1 MAMSN
6 DGPARRLGAAEIR
19 ATRRAVQRQ
28 LTRWAKAD
36 LDPDRQ
42 RQVADL
48 RQALR
53 VLRQFRDG
61 CELHPIGDEDQRLGS
76 G

>member
-1 MAMSN
+1 MSN
-6 DGPARRLGAAEIR
+6 GRSAPRLGAAEIR
-19 ATRRAVQRQ
+19 AIRRAGQRQ
-28 LTRWAKAD
+28 LKRWAKAE
-36 LDPDRQ
+36 LDPDKQ
-42 RQVADL
+42 RQGADL

-61 CELHPIGDEDQRLGS
+61 CELHPICDEDQRQES